1 MRVSPRKKPTWLRT
15 TRSALR
21 ESPLVLVFF
30 QIPCV
35 AVVFAKRPEDTARF
49 TFIKAS
55 GVVLV
60 AGKTDLRFSARN
72 QLTG

>member
-1 MRVSPRKKPTWLRT
+1 
-15 TRSALR
+15 
-21 ESPLVLVFF
+21 
-30 QIPCV
+30 
-35 AVVFAKRPEDTARF
+35 VVFAKRPEDTARF